1 MKKTYKFI
9 NRLINK
15 ITLNGQP
22 NNDSFFYY
30 GHWVELQSGTVD
42 YVSVIIYN
50 TSDRYSG
57 TLMEFQFD
65 FWTRELCFDVISCD
79 EVYDAVVKAFK
90 SVYYNKHIRIIE

>member
-65 FWTRELCFDVISCD
+65 FGQGNFALMS
-79 EVYDAVVKAFK
+79 YHAMK
-90 SVYYNKHIRIIE
+90 SMMLL